1 MKNILLD
8 LISIHKSYTGLAFV
22 KNIFKTLVKYNF
34 RNKIL
39 AVTID
44 NTAIMITFG

>member
-8 LISIHKSYTGLAFV
+8 LIPIHENHTGLAFAE
-22 KNIFKTLVKYNF
+22 NIFETLVKYNF

-39 AVTID
+39 AVITD
-44 NTAIMITFG
+44 NATNMIIFE